1 LWTSKRQTSLLPAS
15 RSPAASR
22 PKASGQ
28 EGLSLAQ
35 GPDLARLPRS
45 SSANNEWKDVES
57 DNFVPIFSD
66 RVL

>member
-1 LWTSKRQTSLLPAS
+1 
-15 RSPAASR
+15 
-22 PKASGQ
+22 
-28 EGLSLAQ
+28 LSLAQ
-35 GPDLARLPRS
+35 GPDPARLPRS